1 MRRFTAWHAGTAAL
15 LAFGYSGYYFCRS
28 DLSVVLPGLIHDLA
42 QHGITPNQAQ
52 IRLGFMASLGAVAYA
67 FGKFFSGAL
76 ADTGGGRR
84 SFLGGMAGSIF
95 FTIIFAMSGGFPLFT
110 LAWIGNRLFQS
121 QGWAGLVRVS
131 SRWFSYSTYGSVMAV
146 VSLSFLFGDA
156 GCRWMMSELLA
167 HGVGWRGVFYFA
179 AAALGVLFL
188 INLVLLRET
197 PAERGLPA
205 PEVNPRNVYAQNV
218 DPQNVNVDE
227 PGAENRR
234 EHHQKIGA

>member
-1 MRRFTAWHAGTAAL
+1 MG
-15 LAFGYSGYYFCRS
+15 
-28 DLSVVLPGLIHDLA
+28 
-42 QHGITPNQAQ
+42 
-52 IRLGFMASLGAVAYA
+52 
-67 FGKFFSGAL
+67 
-76 ADTGGGRR
+76 
-84 SFLGGMAGSIF
+84 
-95 FTIIFAMSGGFPLFT
+95 GGFPLFT

-205 PEVNPRNVYAQNV
+205 PEVNPRNVYAQNS
-218 DPQNVNVDE
+218 DAQNANING
-227 PGAENRR
+227 PSS
-234 EHHQKIGA
+234 EHQPKIGAILRPLLSNVAF